1 MQGQLDQV
9 LSRLF
14 PFKRGLTHAYW
25 APNFWALYNFAD
37 KIAIKIGSYFG
48 LSMSSVA
55 REAALTAG
63 IVGDDE
69 HSMLPS
75 ITPLLTIMLTVLSML
90 PALIKVWCH
99 PNDFDGFVRSV
110 VLCAFSS
117 FLFGWHVHEKAIILI
132 LVPLSLLAVSHSSDA
147 SVYFILSTTG
157 HVSLF
162 PLLFL
167 PAENLL
173 RVVPTLLYMIFTY
186 YALIRAICPRREE
199 DARAQLF
206 CNHPLPVLYLL
217 GLLLTQSYCIGVHQ
231 FTAFGKRLPFLPLML
246 TSVYC
251 AVGVVVAWFSCYATM
266 LRLPESEKED

>member
-1 MQGQLDQV
+1 MFNTGLLIVDHIHFQYNGMLFGFLLLSIAKLKQGSVLSGAFWFAVLLNLKHIYLYVAPAYIVYLFRKYCFKSGVTGWVPPISSFLPVNLMKLGIIVTAVFGVSFGPFIALGQLDQV

-90 PALIKVWCH
+90 
-99 PNDFDGFVRSV
+99 
-110 VLCAFSS
+110 
-117 FLFGWHVHEKAIILI
+117 
-132 LVPLSLLAVSHSSDA
+132 
-147 SVYFILSTTG
+147 
-157 HVSLF
+157 VSLVIKIDLCF
-162 PLLFL
+162 S
-167 PAENLL
+167 N
-173 RVVPTLLYMIFTY
+173 VV
-186 YALIRAICPRREE
+186 
-199 DARAQLF
+199 
-206 CNHPLPVLYLL
+206 H
-217 GLLLTQSYCIGVHQ
+217 
-231 FTAFGKRLPFLPLML
+231 
-246 TSVYC
+246 
-251 AVGVVVAWFSCYATM
+251 SCSPH
-266 LRLPESEKED
+266 L